1 LSERRKKNR
10 IAEERMSKRMLGLT
24 DDAKSKK
31 GSGKTAS
38 GFLSNS
44 QWVKVGLL
52 MGGAGIVLGGV
63 FSWLK
68 IQM

>member
-1 LSERRKKNR
+1 MSERRKKNR

>member
-1 LSERRKKNR
+1 
-10 IAEERMSKRMLGLT
+10 MSKRMLGL
-24 DDAKSKK
+24 DDDLKSKK
-31 GSGKTAS
+31 GSAKSAS
-38 GFLSNS
+38 GFLSNK

-68 IQM
+68 IQL